1 MRSTDKCCVLQVIGL
16 CLGCTFTARSQTY
29 QCQAT
34 WGVQSDT
41 GGISCSSYPPA
52 PGSTPNESITYWVT
66 YGSYGTGYPSTTRYG
81 LCENVPSCSSHYHMN
96 IQCSPRFGAPRVGAG
111 TWSEVSSNSI
121 LSPETQN
128 CSNSPP
134 APATAPFNLC
144 ASGESNTI
152 SYNNRNCQ
160 GSPIVIDPFGEGFH
174 LTSLDNGV
182 SFRLVPDTA
191 MRQMSWTDKRWHNGW
206 LALDR
211 DDDGKIDNLTE
222 LFGNLTPQ
230 PESEDPNGFLALA
243 VFDDPHNGGN
253 GNGLIDPGDSVYSH
267 LRLWIDANH
276 NGVSEPEELHTLTE
290 MGIFRIALKYASD
303 DYVDANGNQF
313 RYRGKVQD
321 RAGLEHNACYDV
333 FLVVAAENSLY

>member
-1 MRSTDKCCVLQVIGL
+1 
-16 CLGCTFTARSQTY
+16 
-29 QCQAT
+29 
-34 WGVQSDT
+34 
-41 GGISCSSYPPA
+41 
-52 PGSTPNESITYWVT
+52 
-66 YGSYGTGYPSTTRYG
+66 
-81 LCENVPSCSSHYHMN
+81 
-96 IQCSPRFGAPRVGAG
+96 
-111 TWSEVSSNSI
+111 
-121 LSPETQN
+121 
-128 CSNSPP
+128 
-134 APATAPFNLC
+134 
-144 ASGESNTI
+144 
-152 SYNNRNCQ
+152 
-160 GSPIVIDPFGEGFH
+160 
-174 LTSLDNGV
+174 
-182 SFRLVPDTA
+182 
-191 MRQMSWTDKRWHNGW
+191 MSWTDKRWHNGW